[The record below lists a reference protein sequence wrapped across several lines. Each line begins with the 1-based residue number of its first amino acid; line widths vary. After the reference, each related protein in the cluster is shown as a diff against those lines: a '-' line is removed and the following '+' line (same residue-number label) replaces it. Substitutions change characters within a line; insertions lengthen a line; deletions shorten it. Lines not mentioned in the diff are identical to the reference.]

1 MPTND
6 PARTARAL
14 WWTRP
19 FEATLLEES
28 LPEPGPGEVRVR
40 TSFSAVSR
48 GTEALVA
55 AGRVPASERARM
67 RCPHQA
73 GSFPFPVKYGYAA
86 VGVVEAGPQELLGRT
101 VFCLHPHQTAFVV
114 PAEAVLPVPE
124 EVPADRAVLAANLET
139 ALNALWDAPALPGMR
154 ILVLGAGVVGAC
166 AARLSAQLP
175 GAEVT
180 LVDRDPEVEPLARA
194 LGCGFAR
201 PDQAPGEQDLVIEAT
216 GRPEALATALDA
228 AGEEATVLVLSWYG
242 AGAAPVPLGG
252 AFHSRRL
259 RLVSSQ
265 VGAVAPA
272 MRPRWPH
279 RRRLEKAL
287 ELLADPAFAAL
298 LDEIV
303 PFEEAP
309 SRLPDLL
316 REPRRGCLRIGYG
329 SWGDRHVQ
337 RAGAR
342 SGDDRPQFQR

>member
-14 WWTRP
+14 WWKRP
-19 FEATLLEES
+19 FEAALLEES

-40 TSFSAVSR
+40 TIVSGVSR

-55 AGRVPASERARM
+55 AGRVPAGERVRM

-73 GSFPFPVKYGYAA
+73 GVFPFPVKYGYCA
-86 VGVVEAGPQELLGRT
+86 VGRVEAGSDELLGRT

-124 EVPADRAVLAANLET
+124 DVPAERAVLAANLET

-154 ILVLGAGVVGAC
+154 ILVLGGGVVGAC
-166 AARLSAQLP
+166 AARLCARLP
-175 GAEVT
+175 GTEVT
-180 LVDRDPEVEPLARA
+180 LVDRDPAVATLAA
-194 LGCGFAR
+194 ELGCAFA
-201 PDQAPGEQDLVIEAT
+201 PPEAAPAEQDLVIEAT
-216 GRPEALATALDA
+216 GRPEALATALEA
-228 AGEEATVLVLSWYG
+228 AGKEATVLVLSWYG
-242 AGAAPVPLGG
+242 AEAAPVPLGG
-252 AFHSRRL
+252 AFHARRL

-265 VGAVAPA
+265 VGEVAPS

-279 RRRLEKAL
+279 RRRLAKAL
-287 ELLADPAFAAL
+287 ALLADPAFAAL

-309 SRLPDLL
+309 ARLPDLL
-316 REPRRGCLRIGYG
+316 REPRRGCLRIGYDVVG
-329 SWGDRHVQ
+329 ERDVQ

-342 SGDDRPQFQR
+342 SGDDRPQFSG